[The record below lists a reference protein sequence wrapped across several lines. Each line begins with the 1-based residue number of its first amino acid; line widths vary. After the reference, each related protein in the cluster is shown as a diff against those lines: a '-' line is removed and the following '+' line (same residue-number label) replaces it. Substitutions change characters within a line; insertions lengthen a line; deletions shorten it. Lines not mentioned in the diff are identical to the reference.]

1 MLDVTHPAASE
12 VVALEDE
19 IKRAIFNDR
28 VLIIASNGVADAVV
42 SLISNEECE
51 SDEASGHVYWVP
63 LIVSD

>member
-12 VVALEDE
+12 VVSLEDE

-28 VLIIASNGVADAVV
+28 VLIIASNGIADAVV
-42 SLISNEECE
+42 SLVP
-51 SDEASGHVYWVP
+51 DEKREADEPRRDVHGVP